1 MAERGSAM
9 ARDDDWLQSAFAA
22 LPARS
27 RRMIEDRADG
37 KTLRS
42 IGEEHE
48 VSRERVR
55 QMLVKAQKHLCA
67 VADAFVDDWQD
78 RLTTLTDCSA
88 VPQSEVAAALGVR
101 DQVGVGP
108 LVEAVGAE
116 HPLTWA
122 GRLRGWWTRSPGAL
136 EVLLRRGMEE
146 APLRGEDVTVTFAA
160 AGVPDEVP
168 LLDLL
173 GHPDSP
179 LVSGFGGTWLR
190 RRARGRDAAYLF
202 LLASG
207 EPCRAEELLAPTGI
221 KRKPAVAEAL
231 RRDERFVQLRLEG
244 KWALAE
250 WPHLNVTPYPNAV
263 EAFVAVLTELGPLPK
278 DALFVKVGERYP
290 VTLWRLH
297 QCLLD
302 DRVGI
307 TEDGQIE
314 LVARGATPI
323 EESEPARPARM
334 AVDPAGN
341 VFGVRLTVDKDVLR
355 GSGVVVSSW
364 LTWQLGLRQ
373 APMVRT
379 FSVAGHPTPIVL
391 KRATSAAQ
399 ISSLRVLVQEHGMVG
414 GCEFVLFLRTDDST
428 ARIEHACTQHVCPAA
443 IESVGT
449 EMRPPGDSA
458 AERAP

>member
-1 MAERGSAM
+1 MTMDG
-9 ARDDDWLQSAFAA
+9 DWLQAAFGA

-27 RRMIEDRADG
+27 QRMIEDRALG
-37 KTLRS
+37 KTLGS
-42 IGEEHE
+42 IGQEHD
-48 VSRERVR
+48 VTRERVR
-55 QMLVKAQKHLCA
+55 QLLLKAQKQLFA
-67 VADAFVDDWQD
+67 SADVFVDDWRD
-78 RLTTLTDCSA
+78 RLTTLTERSA
-88 VPQSEVAAALGVR
+88 VPQSEVAAVLGVR
-101 DQVGVGP
+101 DQMGVGL

-136 EVLLRRGMEE
+136 EVLLRRGVEE
-146 APLRGEDVTVTFAA
+146 APLRGEDVAVTFAA

-179 LVSGFGGTWLR
+179 LVPGFEGTWLR

-202 LLASG
+202 LLANG

-221 KRKPAVAEAL
+221 RRKPAVAEAL

-250 WPHLNVTPYPNAV
+250 WPHLNVTPYPNAM
-263 EAFVAVLTELGPLPK
+263 EAFVAVLTELGPLPR
-278 DALFVKVGERYP
+278 DALFVKVCERYP

-307 TEDGQIE
+307 TEDGLIE

-323 EESEPARPARM
+323 EESEPAQPARM

-355 GSGVVVSSW
+355 GSGIVVSSW
-364 LTWQLGLRQ
+364 LTWHLGMRQ
-373 APMVRT
+373 APMART
-379 FSVAGHPTPIVL
+379 FSIAGHPTPIVL

-399 ISSLRVLVQEHGMVG
+399 ISSLRVLAKENGMVG

-428 ARIEHACTQHVCPAA
+428 ARIEHACARHTCPAMSEPSR
-443 IESVGT
+443 IEG
-449 EMRPPGDSA
+449 GA
-458 AERAP
+458 

>member
-1 MAERGSAM
+1 M

>member
-1 MAERGSAM
+1 
-9 ARDDDWLQSAFAA
+9 
-22 LPARS
+22 
-27 RRMIEDRADG
+27 MIEDRADG
-37 KTLRS
+37 KKLGA
-42 IGEEHE
+42 IGQDHE
-48 VSRERVR
+48 LSRERVR
-55 QMLVKAQKHLCA
+55 QLLLTAQKHLC
-67 VADAFVDDWQD
+67 VIADAFVDDWRD
-78 RLTTLTDCSA
+78 RLITVTERSA
-88 VPQSEVAAALGVR
+88 VPQSEVAAVLGVP
-101 DQVGVGP
+101 DQLGVGP

-122 GRLRGWWTRSPGAL
+122 GRLRGWWTRSPGDL
-136 EVLLRRGMEE
+136 EALLRRGIEE
-146 APLRGEDVTVTFAA
+146 APLRGEDVAATFTA
-160 AGVPDEVP
+160 AGVPDGVP

-179 LVSGFGGTWLR
+179 LVPGFGGAWLR

-207 EPCRAEELLAPTGI
+207 EPCRAEELVEPTGI
-221 KRKPAVAEAL
+221 RRKPAVSEAL

-307 TEDGQIE
+307 TEDGLIE
-314 LVARGATPI
+314 LVARGASPI
-323 EESEPARPARM
+323 EESEPTRPVRM

-364 LTWQLGLRQ
+364 LTWQLGMRQ
-373 APMVRT
+373 APMVKT
-379 FSVAGHPTPIVL
+379 FSIAGQPTPIIL

-399 ISSLRVLVQEHGMVG
+399 ISSLRVLVKEHGMVG
-414 GCEFVLFLRTDDST
+414 GCEFVLFLRKDNST
-428 ARIEHACTQHVCPAA
+428 ARVEHACAQRVCPAA
-443 IESVGT
+443 SGSAESV
-449 EMRPPGDSA
+449 
-458 AERAP
+458 

>member
-1 MAERGSAM
+1 MAR
-9 ARDDDWLQSAFAA
+9 RDDDWLQAAFGA

-37 KTLRS
+37 RTLRS

-67 VADAFVDDWQD
+67 VADAFVDDWHD
-78 RLTTLTDCSA
+78 RLITLTECSA
-88 VPQSEVAAALGVR
+88 VPQPEVAAALGVR

-108 LVEAVGAE
+108 LLEAVGAE

-122 GRLRGWWTRSPGAL
+122 GRLHGWWTRSPGAL

-146 APLRGEDVTVTFAA
+146 APLRGEDVAVTFAA

-202 LLASG
+202 LLARG

-323 EESEPARPARM
+323 EESEPTRPARM

-364 LTWQLGLRQ
+364 LTWQLGMRQ

-379 FSVAGHPTPIVL
+379 FSIPGQPTPIVL

-443 IESVGT
+443 NGSVGT
-449 EMRPPGDSA
+449 EMRPPGDAA

>member
-1 MAERGSAM
+1 MT
-9 ARDDDWLQSAFAA
+9 RDDDWLQSAYGA

-27 RRMIEDRADG
+27 RRMLEDRADG

-67 VADAFVDDWQD
+67 VADAFVDDWRD
-78 RLTTLTDCSA
+78 RLTTLTECSA

-101 DQVGVGP
+101 DQVGVRP
-108 LVEAVGAE
+108 LVEAAGAE
-116 HPLTWA
+116 HPMTWA
-122 GRLRGWWTRSPGAL
+122 GRLHGWWTRRPGDL
-136 EVLLRRGMEE
+136 EVLLRRGIEE
-146 APLRGEDVTVTFAA
+146 APLRGEDVAMTFAA

-179 LVSGFGGTWLR
+179 LVPGFEGTWLR

-202 LLASG
+202 LLANG

-221 KRKPAVAEAL
+221 RRKPAVAEAL

-278 DALFVKVGERYP
+278 DALFLKVGERYP

-302 DRVGI
+302 DRVGV
-307 TEDGQIE
+307 TEDGRID

-323 EESEPARPARM
+323 EESEPTRPARM

-364 LTWQLGLRQ
+364 LTWQLGMRQ

-379 FSVAGHPTPIVL
+379 FSIAGQPTPIVL

-428 ARIEHACTQHVCPAA
+428 ARIEHACTQHACPAA
-443 IESVGT
+443 IGSVGT
-449 EMRPPGDSA
+449 DVSPPGDSV
-458 AERAP
+458 AEHSP

>member
-1 MAERGSAM
+1 MT
-9 ARDDDWLQSAFAA
+9 RDDDWLQTAFGA

-37 KTLRS
+37 KTLES
-42 IGEEHE
+42 IGQEHE
-48 VSRERVR
+48 VSREWVR
-55 QMLVKAQKHLCA
+55 QVLLKAQKHLCIM
-67 VADAFVDDWQD
+67 ADTFVDGWRD
-78 RLTTLTDCSA
+78 RLATLTGRAA
-88 VPQSEVAAALGVR
+88 VPQSEVAAELGVP

-122 GRLRGWWTRSPGAL
+122 GRLRGWWTRSPAAL

-146 APLRGEDVTVTFAA
+146 APLRGEDVAVTFAA
-160 AGVPDEVP
+160 AGVPDDVP

-179 LVSGFGGTWLR
+179 LVPGFEGSWLR

-202 LLASG
+202 LLANG

-221 KRKPAVAEAL
+221 RRKPAVAEAL

-307 TEDGQIE
+307 TEDGLIE

-364 LTWQLGLRQ
+364 LTWQLGMRQ

-379 FSVAGHPTPIVL
+379 FSIAGHPTPIVL

-399 ISSLRVLVQEHGMVG
+399 ISSLRVLVKENGMVG

-428 ARIEHACTQHVCPAA
+428 ARIEHACARHTCPAMGESSG
-443 IESVGT
+443 IEAG
-449 EMRPPGDSA
+449 A
-458 AERAP
+458 

>member
-1 MAERGSAM
+1 MM
-9 ARDDDWLQSAFAA
+9 RDEDWLQAAFST
-22 LPARS
+22 LPDRS
-27 RRMIEDRADG
+27 RRMIEDRAVG
-37 KTLRS
+37 KTLGN
-42 IGEEHE
+42 IGQEHE

-55 QMLVKAQKHLCA
+55 QLLVMAQEHLCA
-67 VADAFVDDWQD
+67 LADAFMDDWRE
-78 RLTTLTDCSA
+78 RLSILTGCSA
-88 VPQSEVAAALGVR
+88 VPQNEVAAVLGVR
-101 DQVGVGP
+101 DQVGVRP

-122 GRLRGWWTRSPGAL
+122 GRLRDWWTRDPGAL
-136 EVLLRRGMEE
+136 EVLLRRGVEE
-146 APLRGEDVTVTFAA
+146 APLRGEDVAVTFAA

-173 GHPDSP
+173 GHPKSP
-179 LVSGFGGTWLR
+179 LVPGSEGAWLR

-202 LLASG
+202 LLAKG
-207 EPCRAEELLAPTGI
+207 EPCSAEELLAPTGI
-221 KRKPAVAEAL
+221 RRKPAVTEAL

-307 TEDGQIE
+307 TKDGLIE

-323 EESEPARPARM
+323 EESEPTRPARM

-341 VFGVRLTVDKDVLR
+341 VFGVRLTVGKDILR

-364 LTWQLGLRQ
+364 LTWQLGMRQ

-379 FSVAGHPTPIVL
+379 FFIAGQPTPIVL

-399 ISSLRVLVQEHGMVG
+399 LSSLRVLVQEYGMVAE
-414 GCEFVLFLRTDDST
+414 CEFVLFLRTDDST
-428 ARIEHACTQHVCPAA
+428 ARIEHACDQRLCPAKRA
-443 IESVGT
+443 PSRADLG
-449 EMRPPGDSA
+449 RQGGSA
-458 AERAP
+458 AGEPST

>member
-1 MAERGSAM
+1 M
-9 ARDDDWLQSAFAA
+9 ARDDDWLQSAFGA

-67 VADAFVDDWQD
+67 VADAFVDDWRD

-160 AGVPDEVP
+160 AGVPDKVP

-379 FSVAGHPTPIVL
+379 FSVAGHPTPIIL

>member
-1 MAERGSAM
+1 M
-9 ARDDDWLQSAFAA
+9 ARDDDWLQSAFGA

-27 RRMIEDRADG
+27 RRMIEDRAVG

-48 VSRERVR
+48 VSRESVR

-67 VADAFVDDWQD
+67 VADAFVDDWRD
-78 RLTTLTDCSA
+78 RLATLTECSA
-88 VPQSEVAAALGVR
+88 VPQSEVAAALGVC

-146 APLRGEDVTVTFAA
+146 APLRGEDVAVTFAA

-179 LVSGFGGTWLR
+179 LVPGFGGTWLR

-207 EPCRAEELLAPTGI
+207 EPCRAEELLAPTGT

-307 TEDGQIE
+307 TEDGSIE

-323 EESEPARPARM
+323 EESEPTRPARM

-364 LTWQLGLRQ
+364 LTWQLGMRQ

-379 FSVAGHPTPIVL
+379 FSIVGHPTPIVL

-428 ARIEHACTQHVCPAA
+428 ARIEHACTQHICPGMIGSA
-443 IESVGT
+443 GT
-449 EMRPPGDSA
+449 DVRPPGDSA
-458 AERAP
+458 AELSA

>member
-1 MAERGSAM
+1 
-9 ARDDDWLQSAFAA
+9 
-22 LPARS
+22 
-27 RRMIEDRADG
+27 MIETRADG
-37 KTLRS
+37 RTLGS
-42 IGEEHE
+42 IGQEHE

-55 QMLVKAQKHLCA
+55 QLLLKAQEHLCA
-67 VADAFVDDWQD
+67 VADAYVEDWGH
-78 RLTTLTDCSA
+78 RLTTLTERSA
-88 VPQSEVAAALGVR
+88 VPQSEVAAVLGVR

-108 LVEAVGAE
+108 LIEAVGAE

-136 EVLLRRGMEE
+136 EEQLRQGMAE
-146 APLRGEDVTVTFAA
+146 APLRGEDVAVTFAA
-160 AGVPDEVP
+160 AGVPDGVP

-173 GHPDSP
+173 GHTDSP
-179 LVSGFGGTWLR
+179 LVPGFGGTWLR

-202 LLASG
+202 LLANG
-207 EPCRAEELLAPTGI
+207 EPCRAEELLEPTGI
-221 KRKPAVAEAL
+221 TRKPAVTEAL

-244 KWALAE
+244 KWALVE
-250 WPHLNVTPYPNAV
+250 WPHLSVTPYPNAV
-263 EAFVAVLTELGPLPK
+263 EALVAVLTELGPLPK
-278 DALFVKVGERYP
+278 ETLFVKVGERYP

-307 TEDGQIE
+307 TEEGLIE

-323 EESEPARPARM
+323 EESEPTRPARM

-355 GSGVVVSSW
+355 GSGIVVSSW
-364 LTWQLGLRQ
+364 LTWQLGMRQ
-373 APMVRT
+373 APMART
-379 FSVAGHPTPIVL
+379 FSIATQPTPIVL

-399 ISSLRVLVQEHGMVG
+399 ISSLRALVKEHGMVG

-428 ARIEHACTQHVCPAA
+428 ARIEHACNQQICPASSGSA
-443 IESVGT
+443 GT
-449 EMRPPGDSA
+449 DARPPGGSV
-458 AERAP
+458 AEPLL

>member
-1 MAERGSAM
+1 MTS
-9 ARDDDWLQSAFAA
+9 DDDWLQAAFGA

-37 KTLRS
+37 KTLGS
-42 IGEEHE
+42 IGQEHE

-55 QMLVKAQKHLCA
+55 QLLLKAQEHLCA
-67 VADAFVDDWQD
+67 FADAFVGDWRD
-78 RLTTLTDCSA
+78 RLTTLTERSA
-88 VPQSEVAAALGVR
+88 VPQSEVAGVLGVR
-101 DQVGVGP
+101 DQVGVGS

-116 HPLTWA
+116 QPLTWA

-136 EVLLRRGMEE
+136 EVLLRRGVEE
-146 APLRGEDVTVTFAA
+146 APLRGEDVAVTFAA

-173 GHPDSP
+173 QHPDSP
-179 LVSGFGGTWLR
+179 LVPGFGGTWLR

-202 LLASG
+202 LLAHG
-207 EPCRAEELLAPTGI
+207 EPCRADELVEPTGI
-221 KRKPAVAEAL
+221 RRKASVAEAL

-250 WPHLNVTPYPNAV
+250 WPHLHVTPYPNAM
-263 EAFVAVLTELGPLPK
+263 EALVAVLTELGPLPK
-278 DALFVKVGERYP
+278 DALFLQVGERYP
-290 VTLWRLH
+290 VTPWRLH

-307 TEDGQIE
+307 TEDGLIE
-314 LVARGATPI
+314 LVARGAAPI

-341 VFGVRLTVDKDVLR
+341 VFGVRLSVDKDVLR

-364 LTWQLGLRQ
+364 LTWQLGMRQ

-379 FSVAGHPTPIVL
+379 FSVDGHPTPVVL

-399 ISSLRVLVQEHGMVG
+399 ISSLRVLVKENGMVG

-428 ARIEHACTQHVCPAA
+428 ARIEHVCAQHTCPAV
-443 IESVGT
+443 SGPSGT
-449 EMRPPGDSA
+449 DLGPPGGSA
-458 AERAP
+458 GEPSP